1 VKRASCAGRK
11 EQRQQV
17 IREGRKKQQRIAA
30 ADTGILPVFFY
41 GFIYQ
46 KLYFMLN
53 IPVLS

>member
-30 ADTGILPVFFY
+30 ADTGILPVSV
-41 GFIYQ
+41 FIGCD
-46 KLYFMLN
+46 
-53 IPVLS
+53 